1 MLVIDVTQGTDAW
14 FEARA
19 MIPTASCA
27 SKILAKG
34 QGKTRLSY
42 MYQLLGEIITG
53 EPATKWQ
60 GNEHTE
66 RGHADEP
73 IAIDLYQR
81 RTGET
86 VERCGFIR
94 NHEDIGG
101 AGYSPDG
108 LVGERGAIE
117 CKSRLAHIQAEL
129 LDTGKVPRDSML
141 QIQFGLWVCE
151 RDWCDYVSYCKG
163 MPLFVKR
170 VRADPDMQSEIAAEV
185 ERFHRDMTAKLEKLQ
200 EMAA

>member
-1 MLVIDVTQGTDAW
+1 MEILDLEQGTPEWMA
-14 FEARA
+14 ARST
-19 MIPTASCA
+19 IPTASCA
-27 SKILAKG
+27 SKVMAKG

-42 MYQLLGEIITG
+42 MYEIIGCIITG
-53 EPATKWQ
+53 EPSAKWQ

-66 RGHADEP
+66 RGHEDEP
-73 IAIDLYQR
+73 IAVDLYQR
-81 RTGET
+81 RTGLS
-86 VERCGFIR
+86 VVPCGFIR
-94 NHEDIGG
+94 NHDAIGG

-108 LVGERGAIE
+108 LVGDDGAIE

-129 LDTGKVPRDSML
+129 LDTGKVPRDATL

-151 RDWCDYVSYCKG
+151 RKWCDYISYCKG

-170 VRADPDMQSEIAAEV
+170 IEADPDMQAEIAAEV
-185 ERFHRDMTAKLEKLQ
+185 KRFHSDMQSKIKKLG

>member
-1 MLVIDVTQGTDAW
+1 MQVLDIEQGTDLW
-14 FEARA
+14 FEARSK
-19 MIPTASCA
+19 IPTASCA
-27 SKILAKG
+27 SKVMAKG

-42 MYQLLGEIITG
+42 MYQLIGEVVTG
-53 EPATKWQ
+53 EPASKWP
-60 GNEHTE
+60 GNDHTE

-73 IAIDLYQR
+73 IAIELYQR
-81 RTGET
+81 RTGLT
-86 VERCGFIR
+86 VDPCGFIR
-94 NHEDIGG
+94 NHDGIGG

-108 LVGERGAIE
+108 LVGDRGAIE

-129 LDTGKVPRDSML
+129 LDTGKVPRDAML

-170 VRADPDMQSEIAAEV
+170 VESDATIQAEIAAEV
-185 ERFHRDMTAKLEKLQ
+185 ERFHKDINAKLEKLA
-200 EMAA
+200 ELG

>member
-1 MLVIDVTQGTDAW
+1 MVVLDIAQGSDEW
-14 FEARA
+14 LLARST
-19 MIPTASCA
+19 IPTASCA
-27 SKILAKG
+27 SKVLAKG

-42 MYQLLGEIITG
+42 MYELIGCIVTG
-53 EPATKWQ
+53 EPSSKWQ

-66 RGHADEP
+66 RGHIDEP

-81 RTGET
+81 RTGSV
-86 VERCGFIR
+86 VEPCGFIR
-94 NHEDIGG
+94 NHDGIGG

-108 LVGERGAIE
+108 LVGDDGAIE

-129 LDTGKVPRDSML
+129 LDTGKVPRDAML
-141 QIQFGLWVCE
+141 QIQFGLWVCG

-170 VRADPDMQSEIAAEV
+170 VDSDATIQAEIAAEV
-185 ERFHRDMTAKLEKLQ
+185 ERFHKDMNAKLDKLA
-200 EMAA
+200 EMG